1 MKTKN
6 KSNKKIN
13 YQNKPRV
20 KMIKKPEETT
30 AEAATDTT
38 KQDELLPSAAEP
50 VSTEPVE
57 TDIETPAPQEQQAPP
72 VVEAPRAPLTT
83 ELPEELKAET
93 NKLIEEL
100 TRVPGAEMPPPPP
113 PPAAPAMP
121 EPEPVPPPAPQ
132 PEPVAQPAPPSI
144 AEMYE
149 SMQKLIAQNKVPEPK
164 PKPAPDKGLNLWIV
178 VLIIG
183 VILII
188 IAGVALFAG
197 RKAKLEAAE

>member
-1 MKTKN
+1 
-6 KSNKKIN
+6 
-13 YQNKPRV
+13 
-20 KMIKKPEETT
+20 MIKKPEETT

-57 TDIETPAPQEQQAPP
+57 TAIETPAPQEQPAPP

-83 ELPEELKAET
+83 QLPEELKAET

-113 PPAAPAMP
+113 PPEAPAMP
-121 EPEPVPPPAPQ
+121 EPEPVPPPAPL
-132 PEPVAQPAPPSI
+132 PATEPGPVAQPAPPSI

-188 IAGVALFAG
+188 IAGLALFAG